1 MKTRKQ
7 KEADAQKLHEDLAHV
22 STVILSTFQGV
33 NVEQETLV
41 RRTVESIGGRYKVV
55 KNSVAERAAA
65 GTTAEALLKGLA
77 GANSISY
84 TATDPVAFA
93 KALTKLAKDIPTFEF
108 KAGVVEGRVVSVDE
122 LVALAA
128 LPSRDDLLSKIMFLL
143 QSPAQGIAR
152 AVAGTARNLAVVTS
166 EAAKAEKFAQ

>member
-7 KEADAQKLHEDLAHV
+7 KVEDAGKLHEELAVV

-33 NVEQETLV
+33 NAEQETRL
-41 RRTVESIGGRYKVV
+41 RRAVESAGGRYRVV
-55 KNSVAERAAA
+55 KNSVAQRASE

-93 KALTKLAKDIPTFEF
+93 KALTKLAKDIPALQFR
-108 KAGVVEGRVVSVDE
+108 AGVVEGRVVSVDE
-122 LVALAA
+122 LVALASLA
-128 LPSRDDLLSKIMFLL
+128 SKEELISKVMMLIQSSASRM
-143 QSPAQGIAR
+143 AR
-152 AVAGTARNLAVVTS
+152 AMAGTARNLAVVTN
-166 EAAKAEKFAQ
+166 EAAKAEKFA